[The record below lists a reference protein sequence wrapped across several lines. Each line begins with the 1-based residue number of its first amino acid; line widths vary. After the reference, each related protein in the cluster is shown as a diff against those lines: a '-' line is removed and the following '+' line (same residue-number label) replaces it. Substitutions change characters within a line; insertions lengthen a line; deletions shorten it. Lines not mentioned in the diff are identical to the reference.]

1 MSVSPALWINGP
13 ARSGKTAQLIELFND
28 WTTVGKATSTAI
40 AGRQA
45 AARQADSQGPALLL
59 FAATGDNRLALVD
72 RLTEATG
79 GQYPIRS
86 TTPLAFFEAEVTLFW
101 PLLVERLGLN
111 PQFPLRLR
119 PETEQALARS
129 LWQPLLEDGS
139 PLAQEGVS
147 PERMVRRILDIHL
160 LAASGNVPAESIG
173 LRLQGGMASAL
184 GSEPLWQAMGEALL
198 QWRRWCLQRGLL
210 TYGILTELYGQQLL
224 ADPSYQQQLLRRY
237 DGFLADDV
245 DEYPAIAA
253 SLFSFVLDQNCP
265 IALTYNPNGAT
276 RLGFGADPDALK
288 ELAPRCERIEL
299 EPASDSLEPRFG
311 DRVLRLIDSGG
322 LSGESGPSQLNR
334 PPAEVSGGG
343 SGDLDLADFWEG
355 PFHAIQGIS
364 RAQLLRA
371 IANEIIRGVHSG
383 QVAPAEIAILG
394 PGVDPIAR
402 YTLMEILRKQNIRL
416 EPLLEQRPLSSAP
429 MVRALLTLL
438 AFIYP
443 GLGQLVT
450 VDQVA
455 EMLVVLSL
463 STVPVALLEDTAAGD
478 AATRNA
484 TASNKTMSTKPAI
497 DAVRAGL
504 LADHC
509 YRPDPQCPQLLPVE
523 QFARWDRLGYQATAA
538 YQTLCQWIEN
548 QRLQQQQR
556 LTLSPVVVLDRA
568 IQTFLWNGSLLSY
581 DQLAALRELMEAAQH
596 FWQVEQRLGQVQG
609 IQTPVSPERA
619 SPLAAELER
628 TPADPEQPEG
638 RSQPQPASPAETQP
652 YSSTSAVARFIQL
665 LRSGAISANPYPAK
679 PLESQ
684 PDAVTLATI
693 FQYRISRPQHRWLFW
708 LDASSSLWITTG
720 TGLFGAGVFLSSAP
734 PRQTSAD
741 ALRLAEARL
750 EQSLRNLL
758 GRATERIYLGASELS
773 TAGQPQMGPM
783 LPLVEIAAA
792 MQPEPLLEPSPPEL
806 PEERSV

>member
-1 MSVSPALWINGP
+1 MSVASAPISTAIWITGP
-13 ARSGKTAQLIELFND
+13 ARSGKTAQLLDLFES
-28 WTTVGKATSTAI
+28 WTQSSAPT
-40 AGRQA
+40 A
-45 AARQADSQGPALLL
+45 AASGPAPHGMGNQGPALLL

-72 RLTEATG
+72 RLTEATD

-86 TTPLAFFEAEVTLFW
+86 TTPLAFFETEVTLFW

-147 PERMVRRILDIHL
+147 PDRMVRRILDIHL
-160 LAASGNVPAESIG
+160 LAASGNIPAESIG

-184 GSEPLWQAMGEALL
+184 GSESLWQAMGEALL
-198 QWRRWCLQRGLL
+198 QWRDWCLQRGLL

-224 ADPSYQQQLLRRY
+224 ADPSYQQQLLNRY

-253 SLFSFVLDQNCP
+253 SLFRFALDQGCP
-265 IALTYNPNGAT
+265 TALTYNPNGAT
-276 RLGFGADPDALK
+276 RLGFGADPEALK
-288 ELAPRCERIEL
+288 ELAPRCEQFDL
-299 EPASDSLEPRFG
+299 APAPNSLEPRFG
-311 DRVLRLIDSGG
+311 ESILRLIDSGG
-322 LSGESGPSQLNR
+322 PGPGQSNLRSSPQSNR
-334 PPAEVSGGG
+334 PPSPTSGGG
-343 SGDLDLADFWEG
+343 SGDVDLADFWEG
-355 PFHAIQGIS
+355 PFHAIQEVS

-371 IANEIIRGVHSG
+371 IANEIIQGIDSG
-383 QVAPAEIAILG
+383 KVTPADIAILG

-443 GLGQLVT
+443 GLGQLIT

-463 STVPVALLEDTAAGD
+463 VAVPVAPAELEQGAEDSIGNAAV
-478 AATRNA
+478 
-484 TASNKTMSTKPAI
+484 KPTMRAKPAI

-509 YRPDPQCPQLLPVE
+509 YRPDPAGPQLLPIE

-538 YQTLCQWIEN
+538 YQNLCQWIEN

-596 FWQVEQRLGQVQG
+596 FWQVEQRLGQIQG
-609 IQTPVSPERA
+609 IQVPEAQAHEPSPFASESPHAPSSPEA
-619 SPLAAELER
+619 
-628 TPADPEQPEG
+628 TPETVQPH
-638 RSQPQPASPAETQP
+638 QA
-652 YSSTSAVARFIQL
+652 TSAVARFIQL

-684 PDAVTLATI
+684 PNAVTLATI

-720 TGLFGAGVFLSSAP
+720 TGLFGAGVFLKSAP

-792 MQPEPLLEPSPPEL
+792 MQPESVIVPE
-806 PEERSV
+806 V

>member
-1 MSVSPALWINGP
+1 MSVAAATVSPAIWITGP
-13 ARSGKTAQLIELFND
+13 ARSGKTAELIELFKA
-28 WTTVGKATSTAI
+28 WTQGESPASPNNI
-40 AGRQA
+40 PSNL
-45 AARQADSQGPALLL
+45 DDQGPALLL

-79 GQYPIRS
+79 GQYPIRT
-86 TTPLAFFEAEVTLFW
+86 TTPLAFFETEVTLFW

-147 PERMVRRILDIHL
+147 PDRMVRRILDIHL

-198 QWRRWCLQRGLL
+198 QWRDWCLQRGLL

-224 ADPSYQQQLLRRY
+224 PDPSYQQQLLNRY

-253 SLFSFVLDQNCP
+253 SLFSFAINQGCP
-265 IALTYNPNGAT
+265 TALTYNPNGAT

-288 ELAPRCERIEL
+288 ELAPRCEQFEL
-299 EPASDSLEPRFG
+299 APAPDSLEPRFG
-311 DRVLRLIDSGG
+311 ESVLRLIDSGG
-322 LSGESGPSQLNR
+322 PGPGQPNR
-334 PPAEVSGGG
+334 PPSQVSGGG
-343 SGDLDLADFWEG
+343 SGDVDLAEFWEG

-371 IANEIIRGVHSG
+371 IANEIIQGVNSG
-383 QVAPAEIAILG
+383 QVAPADIAILG

-463 STVPVALLEDTAAGD
+463 VAVPVTSADPVEGDDSTGQTAVRA
-478 AATRNA
+478 
-484 TASNKTMSTKPAI
+484 KPAI

-509 YRPDPQCPQLLPVE
+509 YRPDPASPQLLPVE

-538 YQTLCQWIEN
+538 YQNLCQWIEN

-581 DQLAALRELMEAAQH
+581 DQLAALREMMEAAQH

-609 IQTPVSPERA
+609 IQVPEVQEPERSPFVAEPTNPPSA
-619 SPLAAELER
+619 SSSE
-628 TPADPEQPEG
+628 PATDI
-638 RSQPQPASPAETQP
+638 AQP
-652 YSSTSAVARFIQL
+652 YQTNSAVARFIQL

-684 PDAVTLATI
+684 PNAVTLATI

-792 MQPEPLLEPSPPEL
+792 MQPERQAESAITPEI
-806 PEERSV
+806 

>member
-1 MSVSPALWINGP
+1 MPAPALWITGP
-13 ARSGKTAQLIELFND
+13 ARSGKTRQLIELFQD
-28 WTTVGKATSTAI
+28 WVQASPQTTSSGSAV
-40 AGRQA
+40 
-45 AARQADSQGPALLL
+45 DSQGPALLL

-79 GQYPIRS
+79 GKYPIRS
-86 TTPLAFFEAEVTLFW
+86 TTPLAFFETEVTLFW

-147 PERMVRRILDIHL
+147 PDRMVRRILDIHL

-198 QWRRWCLQRGLL
+198 QWRDWCLQRGLL

-224 ADPSYQQQLLRRY
+224 VDPSYQQQLLNRY

-253 SLFSFVLDQNCP
+253 SLFSFAMDQACP
-265 IALTYNPNGAT
+265 TALTYNPNGAT

-288 ELAPRCERIEL
+288 ELAPRCEQIDL
-299 EPASDSLEPRFG
+299 APAPDSLEPRYG
-311 DRVLRLIDSGG
+311 DSVLRLIDSGG
-322 LSGESGPSQLNR
+322 PGPGQPNPPLPSPSRPPSQI
-334 PPAEVSGGG
+334 PGGG
-343 SGDLDLADFWEG
+343 SGDVDLEDFWEG
-355 PFHAIQGIS
+355 PFHAIQEVS

-371 IANEIIRGVHSG
+371 IANEIIRGCRSG
-383 QVAPAEIAILG
+383 TVTPAEVAILG

-402 YTLMEILRKQNIRL
+402 YTLMEILRKQSIRL
-416 EPLLEQRPLSSAP
+416 EPLFEQRPLSSAP

-463 STVPVALLEDTAAGD
+463 TAVTVTPTTATPARPPTSEARSSLEADGGVPPTPPGTNQATSQAKNQTKNQTANQAE
-478 AATRNA
+478 APTVRAQ
-484 TASNKTMSTKPAI
+484 PAI

-509 YRPDPQCPQLLPVE
+509 YRPDPAGPQLLPIE

-609 IQTPVSPERA
+609 IQVPEPETPPAWDSNAA
-619 SPLAAELER
+619 SPMPPSIP
-628 TPADPEQPEG
+628 T
-638 RSQPQPASPAETQP
+638 T
-652 YSSTSAVARFIQL
+652 AVARFIQL
-665 LRSGAISANPYPAK
+665 LRSGAVTANPYPAK
-679 PLESQ
+679 PLETQ
-684 PDAVTLATI
+684 PNAVTLATI

-720 TGLFGAGVFLSSAP
+720 TGLFGAGVFLTSAP

-741 ALRLAEARL
+741 ALRIAEARL

-758 GRATERIYLGASELS
+758 GRATDRIYLGASELS

-792 MQPEPLLEPSPPEL
+792 MQPDQAGE
-806 PEERSV
+806 